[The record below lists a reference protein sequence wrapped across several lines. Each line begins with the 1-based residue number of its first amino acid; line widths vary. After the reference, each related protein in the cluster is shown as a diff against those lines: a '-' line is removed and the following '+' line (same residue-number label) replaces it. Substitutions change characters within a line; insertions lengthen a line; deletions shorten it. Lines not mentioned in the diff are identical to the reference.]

1 MTLQENK
8 KFARKIVQEGFA
20 KGDFSVIDQYVAEDI
35 IDHAAP
41 PGLPAGREG
50 VKQNFSMMRGAFS
63 DIRVNLEDEI
73 AEGDKVVHRA
83 TTTATHTG
91 EFMDVPP
98 TNKQVTWTEMHMI
111 RFANGQAVEHWA
123 NFDMLGLMQQL
134 GAVPAPQ
141 S

>member
-1 MTLQENK
+1 MSTQENK
-8 KFARKIVQEGFA
+8 KIARTIVQEAFVN
-20 KGDFSVIDQYVAEDI
+20 GDFSVIDKYIADNFV
-35 IDHAAP
+35 DHAAP

-50 VKQNFSMMRGAFS
+50 VKQNFSMFRSAFS

-91 EFMDVPP
+91 EFMGVSP
-98 TNKQVTWTEMHMI
+98 TNQQVTWTEMHVI

-134 GAVPAPQ
+134 GAVPAPG
-141 S
+141 